1 MPLMCKEIINM
12 IVEGKN
18 GIKGNMGKEYE
29 VLKDCFDISIPVMRL
44 KTGIL
49 MLLDK
54 EGYILVLVIRIMK
67 K

>member
-1 MPLMCKEIINM
+1 MMPLMCKEIINM

-49 MLLDK
+49 MLLDSSP
-54 EGYILVLVIRIMK
+54 
-67 K
+67 